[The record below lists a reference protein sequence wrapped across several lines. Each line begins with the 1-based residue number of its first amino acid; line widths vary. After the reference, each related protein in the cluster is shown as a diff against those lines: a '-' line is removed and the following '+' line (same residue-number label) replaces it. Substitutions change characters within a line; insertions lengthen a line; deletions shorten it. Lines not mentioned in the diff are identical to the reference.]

1 MDPAAGR
8 VCRCV
13 PARRGDLW
21 VRFAWPTFSL
31 FSGHPFPP
39 RLLAGAQAGVP
50 VPWGV
55 PGDGCGARGPAGS
68 HFCQV
73 SSGASTGVHGYL
85 GALGRLNAVGPSVA

>member
-1 MDPAAGR
+1 MFRPGE
-8 VCRCV
+8 VTYGSGSPGQPLV
-13 PARRGDLW
+13 Y
-21 VRFAWPTFSL
+21 

-55 PGDGCGARGPAGS
+55 PGDSCGARGPAGS
-68 HFCQV
+68 HFYQV